1 LRDAAPSVLLE
12 SVEAENNPERHGIH
26 DFALGSEGEYA
37 EILYQPAG
45 GSSHPPTHKTVLEH
59 GHFAHMTGRE
69 VYVHAVRRMEQ
80 TILDVVDKGGLK
92 PEDIAWFV
100 PHQANSRIIETI
112 CQRMGLPPERFYLNI
127 DRYGNTTSAT
137 IPLCLDELNVDGK
150 LKPGDKI
157 VMFTFGTGLTWGS
170 CLLTWGGP

>member
-1 LRDAAPSVLLE
+1 
-12 SVEAENNPERHGIH
+12 
-26 DFALGSEGEYA
+26 
-37 EILYQPAG
+37 
-45 GSSHPPTHKTVLEH
+45 
-59 GHFAHMTGRE
+59 
-69 VYVHAVRRMEQ
+69 
-80 TILDVVDKGGLK
+80 
-92 PEDIAWFV
+92 
-100 PHQANSRIIETI
+100 
-112 CQRMGLPPERFYLNI
+112 MGLPPERFYLNI